1 MLENLA
7 FPPAWRELFHK
18 AGVPDSALQDVKSTR
33 TIISLV
39 TGTLDSGKTGILHS
53 FMISH
58 SGDKNGNHSEKKK
71 QSSSSDKIESKTS
84 SRQKTSSRSASK
96 VGSKTGT
103 NRSWEAETVSLLSR
117 RESSDDS
124 DFTIKDL
131 EVSSNGST
139 DERAESS
146 EASSE
151 EETYITRY
159 LKRSDAP
166 KKKLNVFVPNL
177 ELSLQSAR
185 DEFKAERQR
194 ISQESDWTCIS
205 LDDRTGRSSR
215 TSQDMSSGVD
225 KDETL
230 KFDTKLRLSSA
241 LSSRRSTAL
250 SESFSTDTSVNESA
264 RSRRR
269 DKNRDITGRSDEYI
283 MRESFDNMRPPS
295 PKKRISLTTKLKSSG
310 RRSVGPRE
318 TSTDDTL
325 KSFMTEDS
333 RPSSSRVVRREGWA
347 ANSQDSFFG
356 LPVKRVE
363 NTDESKDKM
372 SKMTLDSPVTDRSSG
387 LPVEGLEN
395 KRDVTEFKKSKT
407 VELNKAKSLVPIE
420 KLENRMG
427 TFVRATVLSPE
438 VQSNIDVRQLQAES
452 ANEEKHLSV
461 VEKKLQRE
469 NFSTPQESTEDIK
482 RTKYKCE
489 NNSKSGDDTQNNTR
503 VVRSSVR
510 KDSFEVS
517 LSKCLNESVHA
528 NIKTSNVANEEAKS
542 IDTEKTM
549 VKETEN
555 TVIKETK
562 KSEKHQFNGDF
573 VRSKV
578 DAPLGDSIETQV
590 SDNMKTASNGC
601 KHYLEKSKLGSGAE
615 NGKSKDIKS
624 QISESTCASNK
635 RATSEVIEQSKV
647 SSAQDSKQ
655 TENGMED
662 IRVKLNL
669 DEMESKK
676 KPAITPRRSKII
688 NKLND
693 GSTKTPEREKGD
705 IPIRVSLKMMEK
717 KMERKANSEENK
729 TLTSTNTDNSNA
741 LNFTRKTLTSESSQ
755 KVLGE
760 KKRQDDMGK
769 IQSPK
774 KNTIMVKLR
783 KDPLSVPASKTTTV
797 PSRHT
802 TASPVPPAPPPPPVA
817 EVSKSV
823 NVVAKSVQ
831 ASAPRTS
838 MADELKSRLAV
849 RQSISEGVK
858 IPDRNYNTKSVF
870 MPVPANRQSRKQPM
884 EPASFSVPKCGAE
897 LNDISEMEEKL
908 LPKQSEGLPAFMVQS
923 LELKDQKEH
932 LKSISKPHPHQL
944 DDLSNASQQQLSSIA
959 DILRKVWSNS

>member
-7 FPPAWRELFHK
+7 FPPAWRELFQK

-39 TGTLDSGKTGILHS
+39 TGTLDSGQTGILHS

-58 SGDKNGNHSEKKK
+58 SGSKNDNQSEKKR

-84 SRQKTSSRSASK
+84 GRQKTSSRSASK

-124 DFTIKDL
+124 DFTVNGL

-139 DERAESS
+139 DGRAESS

-151 EETYITRY
+151 DETYITRY

-166 KKKLNVFVPNL
+166 KKRINVFVPNL

-205 LDDRTGRSSR
+205 LDDRTGRSSI
-215 TSQDMSSGVD
+215 TSQDSQPGVD

-241 LSSRRSTAL
+241 LSSRSSTAL
-250 SESFSTDTSVNESA
+250 SESFSTGTSVNESA

-269 DKNRDITGRSDEYI
+269 DKNRDITGYSDEYI
-283 MRESFDNMRPPS
+283 MRESFDNRRPPS

-310 RRSVGPRE
+310 RRSVEQPE

-325 KSFMTEDS
+325 KSFMTEDG
-333 RPSSSRVVRREGWA
+333 RPCSSHVVRREGWA

-363 NTDESKDKM
+363 NTDDSKDKM
-372 SKMTLDSPVTDRSSG
+372 GKMTLDSPVTDRSSG
-387 LPVEGLEN
+387 LPVEGVEN
-395 KRDVTEFKKSKT
+395 KRDVTKLKNSQT
-407 VELNKAKSLVPIE
+407 AELNKAKSFVPIE
-420 KLENRMG
+420 KIENKLG
-427 TFVRATVLSPE
+427 PFVKATVLSPA
-438 VQSNIDVRQLQAES
+438 VQSNVDVCQLQAES

-461 VEKKLQRE
+461 AEKKRQHE
-469 NFSTPQESTEDIK
+469 SVSMSQASTENIN

-489 NNSKSGDDTQNNTR
+489 NNSKSGNDTQNNTR

-517 LSKCLNESVHA
+517 LSKCLNESVHT
-528 NIKTSNVANEEAKS
+528 NTKIFNVANEEARS
-542 IDTEKTM
+542 VDTENTT

-555 TVIKETK
+555 IRVKEM
-562 KSEKHQFNGDF
+562 EKLEKQQLNGDLA
-573 VRSKV
+573 RSTI
-578 DAPLGDSIETQV
+578 DASLRESI
-590 SDNMKTASNGC
+590 DKMKTASNDC
-601 KHYLEKSKLGSGAE
+601 KQYLEKSKLGSGTE

-635 RATSEVIEQSKV
+635 RATNEVIEQRKV
-647 SSAQDSKQ
+647 NSAQDSKK
-655 TENGMED
+655 TENGKED

-669 DEMESKK
+669 DEIESKK

-717 KMERKANSEENK
+717 KMEGKANSEENK
-729 TLTSTNTDNSNA
+729 TLTSTNIDNSNA
-741 LNFTRKTLTSESSQ
+741 QNFTRNTLTSESSQ

-760 KKRQDDMGK
+760 KKRPDDMGK

-858 IPDRNYNTKSVF
+858 IPDRNYGTKSVF
-870 MPVPANRQSRKQPM
+870 IPVPTNRQSRKQPM
-884 EPASFSVPKCGAE
+884 ESASFSVPKCGAE

-959 DILRKVWSNS
+959 DILRKVWSSS

>member
-7 FPPAWRELFHK
+7 FPPAWRELFQK

-58 SGDKNGNHSEKKK
+58 SGSKNDNQSEKKR

-84 SRQKTSSRSASK
+84 GRQKTSSRSASK

-124 DFTIKDL
+124 DFTVNGL

-151 EETYITRY
+151 DETYITRY

-166 KKKLNVFVPNL
+166 KKRINVFVPNL

-205 LDDRTGRSSR
+205 LDDRTGRSSI
-215 TSQDMSSGVD
+215 TSQDSQPGVD

-241 LSSRRSTAL
+241 LSSRSSTAL
-250 SESFSTDTSVNESA
+250 SESFSTGTSVNESA

-269 DKNRDITGRSDEYI
+269 DKNRDITGYSDEYI
-283 MRESFDNMRPPS
+283 MRESFDNRRPPS

-310 RRSVGPRE
+310 RRSVEQPE

-325 KSFMTEDS
+325 KSFMTEDG
-333 RPSSSRVVRREGWA
+333 RPCSSHVVRREGWA

-363 NTDESKDKM
+363 NTDDSKDKM
-372 SKMTLDSPVTDRSSG
+372 GKMTLDSPVTDRSSG
-387 LPVEGLEN
+387 LPVEGVEN
-395 KRDVTEFKKSKT
+395 KRDVTKLKNSQT
-407 VELNKAKSLVPIE
+407 VELNKAKSFVPIE
-420 KLENRMG
+420 KIENKLG
-427 TFVRATVLSPE
+427 PFVKATVLSPA
-438 VQSNIDVRQLQAES
+438 VQSNIDVCQLQAES

-461 VEKKLQRE
+461 AEKKHQHE
-469 NFSTPQESTEDIK
+469 SVSMSQASTENIN

-489 NNSKSGDDTQNNTR
+489 NNSKSGNDTQNNTR

-517 LSKCLNESVHA
+517 LSKCLNESVHT
-528 NIKTSNVANEEAKS
+528 NTKIFNVANEEARS
-542 IDTEKTM
+542 VDTENTT

-555 TVIKETK
+555 VRVKEM
-562 KSEKHQFNGDF
+562 EKLEKQQLNGDLA
-573 VRSKV
+573 RSTI
-578 DAPLGDSIETQV
+578 DASLRESI
-590 SDNMKTASNGC
+590 DKMKTASNDC
-601 KHYLEKSKLGSGAE
+601 KQYLEKSKLGSGTE

-635 RATSEVIEQSKV
+635 RATNEVIEQRKV
-647 SSAQDSKQ
+647 NSAQDSKK
-655 TENGMED
+655 TENGKED

-669 DEMESKK
+669 DEIESKK

-717 KMERKANSEENK
+717 KMEGKANSEENK
-729 TLTSTNTDNSNA
+729 TLTSTNIDNSNA
-741 LNFTRKTLTSESSQ
+741 QNFTRNTLTSESSQ

-760 KKRQDDMGK
+760 KKRPDDMGK

-858 IPDRNYNTKSVF
+858 IPDRNYGTKSVF
-870 MPVPANRQSRKQPM
+870 IPVPTNRQSRKQPM
-884 EPASFSVPKCGAE
+884 ESASFSVPKCGAE

-959 DILRKVWSNS
+959 DILRKVWSSS